1 MLAALF
7 QEQCDH
13 INAFFKQIDMQRAQ
27 EVLDACLACTGKIV
41 FSGIGKSG
49 IVAEKLAT
57 TLTSTGTHALNL
69 PPTNALH
76 GDIGILNP
84 SDLLIMLSKSGESD
98 ELLNLLPLVKLRKVK
113 TIAWVSNPAS
123 RLAQSCDLS
132 IHLPLEKELCPF
144 DLAPMTS
151 SALQLIFGD
160 ILSAA
165 LMKSKA
171 FSLDEYAQ
179 NHPAGAI
186 GKKVT
191 LKVRDL
197 MLTGD
202 QLPLCAPNTPMCEA
216 LLELSRKRC
225 GCILIVRDGTL
236 LGIFTDGDLRRA
248 LQKQPESVLQSSIE
262 AFMHPSPD
270 CIHPD
275 RLAIDALRQ
284 MEGKKRVMMLPV
296 VEENALIGLVHL
308 HDILQVGLS

>member
-1 MLAALF
+1 MLQDLF
-7 QEQCDH
+7 EEQRGY
-13 INAFFKQIDMQRAQ
+13 INAFFQQIDMHRAQ
-27 EVLDACLACTGKIV
+27 EVLDACLACEGKII

-57 TLTSTGTHALNL
+57 TLTSTGTHALSL

-76 GDIGILNP
+76 GDIGIINP
-84 SDLLIMLSKSGESD
+84 ADLLIMLSKSGESD
-98 ELLNLLPLVKLRKVK
+98 ELLSLVPIAKQRQVK
-113 TIAWVSNPAS
+113 TVAWVSNPNS
-123 RLAQSCDLS
+123 RLAKLCDLS
-132 IHLPLEKELCPF
+132 MHLPLEKELCPF

-165 LMKSKA
+165 LMKSKS

-186 GKKVT
+186 GKKAT

-202 QLPLCAPNTPMCEA
+202 LLPICLPEISLQEA
-216 LLELSRKRC
+216 LIELSRKRC
-225 GCILIVRDGTL
+225 GCILIAKNERL

-248 LQKQPESVLQSSIE
+248 LQQNPDSVLRSNIE
-262 AFMHPSPD
+262 RFMHSDPA

-284 MEGKKRVMMLPV
+284 MEDKKRVMMLPV
-296 VEENALIGLVHL
+296 VEDDTLIGLIHL
-308 HDILQVGLS
+308 HDILQNGLS